1 MQALAGS
8 LLIEK
13 FGIDYFKD
21 ASTLG
26 ALSDKAISYLLEKG
40 NVLQLDKGDRL
51 FAYGEPGDSF
61 YVILKGRIQFFK
73 PSQTETTHI
82 RDYVFG
88 QEVGSVAMIGLH
100 DRVGNTYA
108 AEDSII
114 LQVSCS
120 LFHQLQE
127 TLPTDFGILLLNLS
141 REMARRL
148 RESDNKL
155 AVHNINQ

>member
-8 LLIEK
+8 LLIER

-26 ALSDKAISYLLEKG
+26 ALSDKAISYILEKG
-40 NVLQLDKGDRL
+40 NVLQLDKGDLL

-61 YVILKGRIQFFK
+61 FVILKGRIQFFK
-73 PSQTETTHI
+73 PRQNEATHI

-100 DRVGNTYA
+100 DRVEIGRA
-108 AEDSII
+108 H
-114 LQVSCS
+114 V
-120 LFHQLQE
+120 
-127 TLPTDFGILLLNLS
+127 
-141 REMARRL
+141 
-148 RESDNKL
+148 
-155 AVHNINQ
+155 